1 MKKLYSIIKPLLF
14 VFLVVVLI
22 GCEKS
27 IPIES
32 KGLVQLE
39 KVKSLKQVPEIE
51 SLLLSSFKDIEVIDV
66 LKKLNVANPS
76 LAIASKSVYKVS
88 FKQLPTLKG
97 YFIKGVETNQIVEDI
112 FYVVDP
118 KSKLNLIIHRAKKGF
133 ENNSN
138 IGYISIRDKDNNFL
152 FNDYV
157 EQNRYVMNMPLKENT
172 FSTISN
178 YKTSSLEWDCTREQF
193 NALYKEAKKECEEDW
208 LCDVACSINP
218 CFISYLA
225 YAVGKCSGLIE

>member
-1 MKKLYSIIKPLLF
+1 MKKLNSIIKPLLLF
-14 VFLVVVLI
+14 FLLVVFI

-27 IPIES
+27 TPIES

-51 SLLLSSFKDIEVIDV
+51 SLLLLSYKDIEVVDV
-66 LKKLNVANPS
+66 LKKLNVANPN
-76 LAIASKSVYKVS
+76 LAIASYSVYKVS